1 MRKNKVISEFYSQSQ
16 NNMKRMGTTEK
27 FDVSGITAIRGFNRI
42 RTKLTEDLL
51 YYTQDDRKLWQ
62 TLYKRDF
69 NRNHKNYKK
78 MIKEFDR
85 LSRSV
90 NDWCDKHE
98 KMFDDGYKGDYKTT
112 IESVDKVVDVR
123 KTEPQKV
130 FNDVVYSHIRFLNEW
145 KEDLLEIIGGIKLGC
160 TFTELFTWLGYA
172 LNKWESKENN
182 ILDLMNF
189 CMKHTDTKTGVN
201 LFERHL
207 VDQWDIDWK
216 KYRYR
221 RVNGKLFSSVT
232 RMEHDGM
239 YWREQINTFNDG
251 DSFPIYRAVSDT
263 KHMIGF
269 SWSPSLDTVFDWGTR
284 NSEDNRFYIGK
295 TIIRKKDILIWN
307 MWSREYGSVQF
318 DNFCEVILPPNSIK
332 MENFEI
338 TEWDFNKKASVIK
351 KQMKSYDTLVHHR
364 RRFINWYNRMCEGYQ
379 EMCIERRS
387 TDPLVYEKM
396 PKELLNKIWA
406 EVSKQYDTDD
416 LYDFIGREKTF
427 SIDPQ
432 NLKLTGDE
440 RNWCR
445 QNIHPGFIS
454 RGFKGEVGMDKI
466 GIKIPYTES

>member
-1 MRKNKVISEFYSQSQ
+1 MRKNRVVHEFYLQGRDCMNQ
-16 NNMKRMGTTEK
+16 VVTNDT
-27 FDVSGITAIRGFNRI
+27 FDETGIIAIRDLDLRI

-51 YYTQDDRKLWQ
+51 YYTQDDRKLWK

-85 LSRSV
+85 LSKSV

-172 LNKWESKENN
+172 LNEWESKENN

-216 KYRYR
+216 KYGYR

-239 YWREQINTFNDG
+239 YWREQINPFNDG

-427 SIDPQ
+427 SIDPKT
-432 NLKLTGDE
+432 LKLTEDE
-440 RNWCR
+440 LDWYR
-445 QNIHPGFIS
+445 QNISEGHPNGS
-454 RGFKGEVGMDKI
+454 RSIDGSDEL
-466 GIKIPYTES
+466 GIKMPYTG